1 MSNGRKEIAK
11 FACGVEAFHA
21 FTHAYF
27 WYSGKT
33 LHAFGVRETPTWHKR
48 AAIGN
53 ALLALALGVYAWR
66 EGTAAAR
73 TSAVPSGS
81 DICPIQKATAAEQPQ
96 RSGAAA

>member
-1 MSNGRKEIAK
+1 MSNGGKAIAK

-33 LHAFGVRETPTWHKR
+33 LNAFGVRETPTWHRR

-53 ALLALALGVYAWR
+53 ALVALALGVYAWR
-66 EGTAAAR
+66 DRTAAGR
-73 TSAVPSGS
+73 TRAAAAGTDISPRQEPTTAERPSR
-81 DICPIQKATAAEQPQ
+81 P
-96 RSGAAA
+96 GAAA